1 MLFIWLSEIWVDR
14 DVVLNKLYKYFSIWI
29 CLLSFLFSL
38 YNQITWYTFIYCLV
52 IFRQKTF
59 FLNFYFLE
67 WKNFMIYNTFGW
79 KPKLLVYNKVC
90 FLLLT
95 ATTSFTELTFLEEP
109 SDLVVSRGNAA
120 TLHCSVQSEAGMPN
134 VIWMKDGK
142 PLGLDD
148 QKYVPSF
155 FVCVPKWTC
164 KNGIY
169 KCGTFEFFFILN
181 FLQLKIS
188 KSKQYWIWYLL
199 NCVFCDGN

>member
-38 YNQITWYTFIYCLV
+38 YNQITWYTFIYCFV

-59 FLNFYFLE
+59 FLNFDFLE

-90 FLLLT
+90 FLLPT

-169 KCGTFEFFFILN
+169 KCGTFEFFSSLIFCNLK
-181 FLQLKIS
+181 FLKANNTGYDI
-188 KSKQYWIWYLL
+188 Y
-199 NCVFCDGN
+199 